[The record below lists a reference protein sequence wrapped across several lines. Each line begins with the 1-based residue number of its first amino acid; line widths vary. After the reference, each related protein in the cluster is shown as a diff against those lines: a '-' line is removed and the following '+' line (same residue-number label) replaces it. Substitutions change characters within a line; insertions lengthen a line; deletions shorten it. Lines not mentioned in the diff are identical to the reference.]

1 MYEECKNVLMYKV
14 RKVPHISTLN
24 WSHMWMVQWFNKTL
38 LSMHVRFS
46 PLLMK
51 LPWRVFKAKRTLES
65 TEIIFSLYF
74 VLWSFV
80 LLQEFLLEII
90 SFNYNTDYQQKRG
103 WWINWFTV
111 MLTSICYHEVYISSV
126 CYICYSL
133 SLRKKSL

>member
-24 WSHMWMVQWFNKTL
+24 WSHKWMVQWFNKTL
-38 LSMHVRFS
+38 HSMHVRFS

-65 TEIIFSLYF
+65 TSIIFSLYF
-74 VLWSFV
+74 VLWSLV

-90 SFNYNTDYQQKRG
+90 SFNYNADYQQNVDGELTDSPSSWPLFVIMR
-103 WWINWFTV
+103 FT
-111 MLTSICYHEVYISSV
+111 
-126 CYICYSL
+126 SL
-133 SLRKKSL
+133 PYVTFVILCH